1 MTDSAFRTNL
11 LLLLVLSTLWGASYT
26 LIKVGVET
34 IPPITFI
41 AGRTVIAG
49 AVLLLVLRWRGLK
62 LPRDRRLWAMFMVQ
76 ACLNSVIPFTLI
88 AWAETRIDAG
98 LAIILNSLSPV
109 MTFLLTAL
117 ITRHEAVSTRKLFG
131 IVAGFAGALLIIGVD
146 ALQGVGAQ
154 VWVQLAVVL
163 ATVSYGCA
171 AIFGKNFKGVD
182 PMMPAAGSMVCGAA
196 LLVPLSLAFDRPWTL
211 DPSVASISAL
221 FALSVFSTALAF
233 VIFFHLLAALGS
245 VATQAQAY
253 IRVPIGV
260 GIGMAFL
267 GERLTPTAVIGLG
280 LILAGVIAMT
290 LPARK
295 TRQAEAT

>member
-1 MTDSAFRTNL
+1 MVRCGSKHRPSRIESIRRRPTVNANMTDSAFRTNL

-131 IVAGFAGALLIIGVD
+131 IVAGFAGALLI
-146 ALQGVGAQ
+146 
-154 VWVQLAVVL
+154 
-163 ATVSYGCA
+163 
-171 AIFGKNFKGVD
+171 
-182 PMMPAAGSMVCGAA
+182 
-196 LLVPLSLAFDRPWTL
+196 
-211 DPSVASISAL
+211 
-221 FALSVFSTALAF
+221 
-233 VIFFHLLAALGS
+233 
-245 VATQAQAY
+245 
-253 IRVPIGV
+253 
-260 GIGMAFL
+260 
-267 GERLTPTAVIGLG
+267 
-280 LILAGVIAMT
+280 
-290 LPARK
+290 
-295 TRQAEAT
+295 